1 MDMNEL
7 LRIFLDPD
15 FGALIIGIAFVA
27 LTIIFYLI
35 FLFILLRIR
44 KESIRTNK
52 NLIILISLFHR
63 RKRTSPEKKEIK
75 KQGKIKLDDN
85 DVKKLKDLGVRMD

>member
-7 LRIFLDPD
+7 LKIFLDPA

-27 LTIIFYLI
+27 LTVFFYLI

-44 KESIRTNK
+44 KESIQTNR
-52 NLIILISLFHR
+52 NLDILIRLFLK
-63 RKRTSPEKKEIK
+63 RKRTIAEKKDIK
-75 KQGKIKLDDN
+75 DRGKFKLDDK
-85 DVKKLKDLGVRMD
+85 DVKRLKDLGVGLE

>member
-1 MDMNEL
+1 MNEL
-7 LRIFLDPD
+7 LKIFLDPA
-15 FGALIIGIAFVA
+15 FGAIIIGIAFIT

-52 NLIILISLFHR
+52 NLLILIRLFLK
-63 RKRTSPEKKEIK
+63 RKRAGAEKKGIK
-75 KQGKIKLDDN
+75 DRGKFKLGDN
-85 DVKKLKDLGVRMD
+85 DVKKLKNLGVGMK

>member
-1 MDMNEL
+1 MNEL
-7 LRIFLDPD
+7 LKIFLDPA
-15 FGALIIGIAFVA
+15 FGAIIIGIAFIT

-52 NLIILISLFHR
+52 NLLILISLFRR

-75 KQGKIKLDDN
+75 DQGKIKLDDN
-85 DVKKLKDLGVRMD
+85 DVKKLKDLGVGME